1 MIAKRCLRQAAWFS
15 FIFVAGLSVPL
26 ARAQTVTLATLQ
38 AMYTNKVAGIDAEAQ
53 KKKTFAVQEYGA
65 DLQFTLKA
73 VQKAGDFD
81 GYVLVEKEI
90 ARFKAEKTIPASSS
104 TPQLAANLAAYQKKL
119 ENFNT
124 ETAGKKIELCK
135 QYLEALIALRKGL
148 MLQNKIKEAGEVN
161 DTAKQVE
168 SDIKDMEAW
177 QGNGRGHEIAPAKPE
192 TKLDELFGEESV
204 TVKTKPVAPEVAK
217 KPESAPAE
225 VKKTLKKYPA
235 EALEFKG
242 HYYMQYDEKIK
253 WDAAKTKCQLRGG
266 HLVTIESAKEN
277 HFLATR
283 FKGIPCVWIGFYK
296 PSDKWKWVT
305 QEDTDFQR
313 WASEEPDISTRS
325 PRIGVCIAAYM
336 GVNGKWFDAYSD
348 DRRVEGYICE
358 WDE

>member
-1 MIAKRCLRQAAWFS
+1 MIDKHCLRKTACF
-15 FIFVAGLSVPL
+15 FFVFVAGLSVPL

-53 KKKTFAVQEYGA
+53 KKIIFAVQEYGA
-65 DLQFTLKA
+65 DLQTTLKA

-90 ARFKAEKTIPASSS
+90 ARFKSEKTVPSSRS
-104 TPQLAANLAAYQKKL
+104 IPQLAGTLAAYQKKL

-148 MLQNKIKEAGEVN
+148 MLQNKIKDAGEVN

-168 SDIKDMEAW
+168 SDIKDMESW
-177 QGNGRGHEIAPAKPE
+177 QGNKHGTEGAPSKPE
-192 TKLDELFGEESV
+192 TKLDELFGEE
-204 TVKTKPVAPEVAK
+204 PVAVKPKLATPEVAK
-217 KPESAPAE
+217 TPERAPVE
-225 VKKTLKKYPA
+225 LKKTLKKYPSD
-235 EALEFKG
+235 ALEFKG
-242 HYYMQYDEKIK
+242 HYYLQCEEKIK

-277 HFLATR
+277 HFLANS
-283 FKGIPCVWIGFYK
+283 FHGISCVWIGFYK
-296 PSDKWKWVT
+296 PADKWKWVT
-305 QEDTDFQR
+305 PEDTDFQR
-313 WASEEPDISTRS
+313 WAAEEPDISTRS
-325 PRIGVCIAAYM
+325 PRIGVSIAAYM

-348 DRRVEGYICE
+348 DKRVEGYICE

>member
-1 MIAKRCLRQAAWFS
+1 MIDQQCLRKTACF
-15 FIFVAGLSVPL
+15 FFVFFAGLSVPL
-26 ARAQTVTLATLQ
+26 ARAQTVTLPTLQ
-38 AMYTNKVAGIDAEAQ
+38 TMYTNKVAGIDAEAQ
-53 KKKTFAVQEYGA
+53 KKKTLAAQEYGA
-65 DLQFTLKA
+65 DLQSTLKA

-90 ARFKAEKTIPASSS
+90 ARFTSEKTVPASSS
-104 TPQLAANLAAYQKKL
+104 VPQLAASLAAFQKKL
-119 ENFNT
+119 ESFNT
-124 ETAGKKIELCK
+124 ETAGKKVELCK

-168 SDIKDMEAW
+168 SDIKDMESW
-177 QGNGRGHEIAPAKPE
+177 QGNGRGHEMAPSKPG
-192 TKLDELFGEESV
+192 TKLDELFGEEPV
-204 TVKTKPVAPEVAK
+204 PVKPAPATPEVPK
-217 KPESAPAE
+217 KPESAPVE
-225 VKKTLKKYPA
+225 LKKTLKKYPA
-235 EALEFKG
+235 DALEHKG
-242 HYYMQYDEKIK
+242 HHYLQCEEKMK

-277 HFLATR
+277 HFLANS
-283 FKGIPCVWIGFYK
+283 FHGISCVWIGFYK
-296 PSDKWKWVT
+296 PADKWKWVS

-313 WASEEPDISTRS
+313 WAAEEPDISTRS

>member
-1 MIAKRCLRQAAWFS
+1 MIDKHCLRKTACF
-15 FIFVAGLSVPL
+15 FFVFVAGLSVPL

-38 AMYTNKVAGIDAEAQ
+38 AMYTNKVAGIESEAQ
-53 KKKTFAVQEYGA
+53 KKKSLAVQEYGV
-65 DLQFTLKA
+65 DLQSTLKA

-90 ARFKAEKTIPASSS
+90 ARFKSDKTVLASSS
-104 TPQLAANLAAYQKKL
+104 VPQLAANLAAYQKKL

-124 ETAGKKIELCK
+124 ETAGRKIELCK

-168 SDIKDMEAW
+168 SDIKDMESW
-177 QGNGRGHEIAPAKPE
+177 QGNGRGHEIAPSKPE
-192 TKLDELFGEESV
+192 TKLDELFGEEPAAL
-204 TVKTKPVAPEVAK
+204 KQKPATPEVTK
-217 KPESAPAE
+217 KPEITTVE

-242 HYYMQYDEKIK
+242 HYYLQCEEKIK

-277 HFLATR
+277 HFLANS
-283 FKGIPCVWIGFYK
+283 FHGISCVWIGFYK
-296 PSDKWKWVT
+296 PADKWKWVS

-313 WASEEPDISTRS
+313 WAAEEPDISTRS

-348 DRRVEGYICE
+348 DKRVEGYICE